1 VNAHT
6 LSRDAARLRAVR
18 ENLASIAPARW
29 QRVHDET
36 GAFIETRGAMGE
48 LFVLARF
55 DPLAAVEEID
65 FACDA
70 PDVVAFLLR
79 LLDAAFAEV
88 RRLKDVPTEP
98 PRNTG
103 KDYAAECA
111 MKCAEPAFRAF
122 LGECHGLERPWTD
135 VRVAQR
141 VRGLLGVTSR
151 AELNHGGDA
160 VERWKSLRDAFAAWR
175 RAAR

>member
-1 VNAHT
+1 MNAHT
-6 LSRDAARLRAVR
+6 LSRDAMRLRAVR
-18 ENLASIAPARW
+18 RSLHAIAPAQW

-36 GAFIETRGAMGE
+36 GAFVETRGAMGE

-55 DPLAAVEEID
+55 DPLASDDEIE
-65 FACDA
+65 FACNA

-79 LLDAAFAEV
+79 LLDASFAEV
-88 RRLKDVPTEP
+88 RRLKGAPEP
-98 PRNTG
+98 PRDTA

-111 MKCAEPAFRAF
+111 MKCAEPAFRVF
-122 LGECHGLERPWTD
+122 LGACHGLERPWSD
-135 VRVAQR
+135 ERVAQR

-175 RAAR
+175 RAGR